1 MPRISEEQL
10 ILPSLY
16 LMDISENKTISTTEM
31 KEKLVSI
38 FKPTGEDARLST
50 TRPNETVFMQIV
62 GNLKSHNTLENLNYA
77 TYNERQNGQRSGSFT
92 LTPVGK
98 EFLDA
103 NMNVINYLLNN
114 DFKSEDLKEALNIV
128 YNNRARAN
136 TIQTFD
142 ENTTIN
148 EGTQVVTQTN
158 IYKRSKKLREEAIRY
173 YTVDDKIKCR
183 VCCFNFED
191 FYGEYGRGF
200 IEIHHQ
206 KPIFQFNGDD
216 TEQTITEALRNV
228 IPVCSNCHRM
238 IHRRRENPL
247 SLEEI
252 RSYVRNDLD
261 FCD

>member
-16 LMDISENKTISTTEM
+16 LMDINVNKTISM
-31 KEKLVSI
+31 SDLIIKLVNI
-38 FKPTGEDARLST
+38 FKPIGIDATLISGRNDT
-50 TRPNETVFMQIV
+50 HFTQKVR
-62 GNLKSHNTLENLNYA
+62 NLKSHDTLENLGYA
-77 TYNERQNGQRSGSFT
+77 IYNERQQGERSGSFT
-92 LTPVGK
+92 LTQSGK
-98 EFLDA
+98 IFLDE
-103 NMNVINYLLNN
+103 NMNVVNYLLNN
-114 DFKSEDLKEALNIV
+114 DFNAEDLKEAFDTV
-128 YNNRARAN
+128 YENRDRASC
-136 TIQTFD
+136 IETFD

-148 EGTQVVTQTN
+148 EGTQSIIQTN
-158 IYKRSKKLREEAIRY
+158 VYKRSKKLREEAIRY
-173 YTVDDKIKCR
+173 YTINNKIKCR
-183 VCCFNFED
+183 ICCFNFED

-247 SLEEI
+247 TLEEI
-252 RSYVRNDLD
+252 RSYVRSDLD
-261 FCD
+261 FCDE